1 MAWKVPPQTRPE
13 EPPEAVAARREHRL
27 DPAQHLGGRAARE
40 REQQDA
46 PRVGAA
52 LDEVRDAVHERG
64 GLAGAGSGDD
74 EQRAVAVLRGG
85 ELVGVEVDEH
95 GESSSGGPAA
105 G

>member
-1 MAWKVPPQTRPE
+1 MAWKVPPQTRPGRAAG
-13 EPPEAVAARREHRL
+13 AVAARREHRL

-95 GESSSGGPAA
+95 GESSSDGPAA